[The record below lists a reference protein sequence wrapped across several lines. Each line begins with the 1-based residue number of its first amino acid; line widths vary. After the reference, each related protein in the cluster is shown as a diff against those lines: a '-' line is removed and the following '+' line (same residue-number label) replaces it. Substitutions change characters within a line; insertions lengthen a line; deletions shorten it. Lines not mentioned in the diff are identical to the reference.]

1 MAKTSLHPHNDA
13 VSSAPEPQVNLGLT
27 VAAVAR
33 RLGVAPATLRT
44 WDRRYGLGPSAHEVG
59 AHRRYSPLDIA
70 RLEHMRRLVI
80 SGVPPAD
87 AARAALDVDLPD
99 IPDAEVVS
107 IPMPETIDTSEVR
120 AGGGKV
126 VGIPGGTPA
135 ARGLARAAMALDG
148 PTCQK
153 VINETLERRGVI
165 WTWDHLL
172 VPVLVGVGH
181 RWQTT
186 GTAIDVEHVLSDSI
200 LSAFRD
206 VTRRVQEP
214 VNAAPVIL
222 SASDQEMHSL
232 ALWATAAALA
242 EQGISA
248 RMLGERVPPEVLIQA
263 VGRIGPAVVFVW
275 AQRANIADAEAL
287 SPIRAYRPAPAL
299 LLGGPGWQD
308 PIPANMER
316 VTDLTTAV
324 RRIARAV
331 GH

>member
-1 MAKTSLHPHNDA
+1 VASLPVDPHNDA
-13 VSSAPEPQVNLGLT
+13 VPSAPEPQVNLGLT

-87 AARAALDVDLPD
+87 AARAALDVALPD
-99 IPDAEVVS
+99 VPDAEIVP
-107 IPMPETIDTSEVR
+107 IPVPETVDATDAR
-120 AGGGKV
+120 AGGGQV

-148 PTCQK
+148 PTCQQ
-153 VINETLERRGVI
+153 VINETLDRRGVI

-200 LSAFRD
+200 LSCFRD
-206 VTRRVQEP
+206 ITRRVQEP
-214 VNAAPVIL
+214 LNVAPVIL

-242 EQGISA
+242 EQGVSA
-248 RMLGERVPPEVLIQA
+248 RMLGERVPPNVLIQA
-263 VGRIGPAVVFVW
+263 VRRIGPAVVFVW
-275 AQRANIADAEAL
+275 AQRANIAAAEAL
-287 SPIRAYRPAPAL
+287 APIRALRPAPVL

-324 RRIARAV
+324 RRIIRAV